1 MLRIRSRLG
10 FSGVSRPAWILLAGN
25 ALDAVGLGIFFPILP
40 LFVEHRGGTPL
51 LVGVIGASALVG
63 NVLAQAPGG
72 WLADRYDRRLI
83 VVSSI
88 AAYGAFFL
96 IYLIPIPVQVLPFVR
111 FLHAGVGGFYMPAA
125 RALLADYTPADRR
138 GMIFGHW
145 QASSMGGFLI
155 GPTIGGLLALVRL
168 DLVFVS
174 SAIAGGLGA
183 LLLSTLPP
191 GLARDEAGRYEGPTG
206 LPKVERHLLWL
217 LLPAILAGAAYQY
230 LGGVYGA
237 TWVLY
242 VTALGG
248 SPLIAG
254 LSLSLYSLP
263 LVLFSAAAGGLTD
276 RYGVRLSV
284 GLTLFFS
291 ALFATFYLLTRSIPV
306 VLVLGV
312 IEAFLTLGGMPA
324 VLAEISRIVP
334 SAQQGRAQGI
344 FNIFTVGTQAAGSL
358 VGGYLFGYGIAYPFA
373 SGAVVCLI
381 ALAAIPF
388 LGRNRQASEPAPV
401 AAC

>member
-83 VVSSI
+83 VVASI

-96 IYLIPIPVQVLPFVR
+96 VYLIPIPVQVLPFVR

-125 RALLADYTPADRR
+125 RALLADYTPPDRR

-263 LVLFSAAAGGLTD
+263 LVLFSAAAGPWPRAPSSAATA
-276 RYGVRLSV
+276 RRLSRPPSRRAELPRHRPRWRRSP
-284 GLTLFFS
+284 GRDLDTPRRGGHARLF
-291 ALFATFYLLTRSIPV
+291 R
-306 VLVLGV
+306 G
-312 IEAFLTLGGMPA
+312 
-324 VLAEISRIVP
+324 RD
-334 SAQQGRAQGI
+334 QGRFERPGPGAGPRHRRPGADRQCLPPSPPAGRRI
-344 FNIFTVGTQAAGSL
+344 AGSAGRPPRVPWL
-358 VGGYLFGYGIAYPFA
+358 ARRSRDRQRRVPGLQLSPWSGG
-373 SGAVVCLI
+373 
-381 ALAAIPF
+381 
-388 LGRNRQASEPAPV
+388 
-401 AAC
+401 

>member
-168 DLVFVS
+168 DLVF
-174 SAIAGGLGA
+174 
-183 LLLSTLPP
+183 
-191 GLARDEAGRYEGPTG
+191 
-206 LPKVERHLLWL
+206 
-217 LLPAILAGAAYQY
+217 
-230 LGGVYGA
+230 
-237 TWVLY
+237 
-242 VTALGG
+242 
-248 SPLIAG
+248 
-254 LSLSLYSLP
+254 
-263 LVLFSAAAGGLTD
+263 D

-284 GLTLFFS
+284 ALTLFFS